1 METAP
6 PAVLTMNG
14 GDFCF
19 GKIPPSWAHKR
30 TPKMGSLLANILA
43 FPSCLKFLQ
52 TGVRS
57 RWQKFLQSYLRAPV
71 VSAFGLPNADASA
84 ESLTLRKNIEALAP
98 LFLRAPREVPEG
110 TSGRP
115 SSATSWGAPR
125 SGIKN
130 RYTEHPF
137 CQGKT
142 RKFCSPAKHGRHA
155 SMNTKLRAK
164 PGEAVGTVVSS

>member
-1 METAP
+1 MDTLSLWLNKERAKENQPKATAFGNRSSRRSDDERRGF
-6 PAVLTMNG
+6 L
-14 GDFCF
+14 F

-57 RWQKFLQSYLRAPV
+57 RWQKFLQSYLRAPF
-71 VSAFGLPNADASA
+71 VSAFGLPNADAST

-98 LFLRAPREVPEG
+98 LFLRAPREAPEG

-115 SSATSWGAPR
+115 SSATSWGVPR

-130 RYTEHPF
+130 RYTE
-137 CQGKT
+137 
-142 RKFCSPAKHGRHA
+142 
-155 SMNTKLRAK
+155 RAK
-164 PGEAVGTVVSS
+164 LGEAVGAVVSS